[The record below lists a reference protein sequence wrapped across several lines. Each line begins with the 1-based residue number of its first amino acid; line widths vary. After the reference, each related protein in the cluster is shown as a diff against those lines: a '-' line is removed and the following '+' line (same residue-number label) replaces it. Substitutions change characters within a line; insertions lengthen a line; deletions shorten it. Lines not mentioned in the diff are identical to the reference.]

1 MNIRKMKERVY
12 DITQLEETPEYLSL
26 ISYFFLNTLEYL
38 KGFMPLKEYRKV
50 FEEACTDLSKDKS
63 GYKVTEVLDSLLV
76 ATFYYKQTLGA
87 YWWQQ
92 KTKRTFFNLSLLDSY
107 DLLTDL
113 FMQETGIEM
122 DFGVD
127 GSTLFEELALIGHL
141 TSFPRQ
147 EIGKE
152 SCWMLSKLRENHLLK
167 LESSLECALMRNK
180 RSIFLGRYPMVK
192 YLQSMGYVLSV
203 ILGISLFVAIARIAY
218 NMCVEF
224 PLLRL
229 MSLENAG
236 RAYDRRMV
244 EVLLQSHSFLTN
256 GIDVFGSRILF
267 FCLAFMLVV
276 GIEYVVE
283 KLSDRI

>member
-1 MNIRKMKERVY
+1 
-12 DITQLEETPEYLSL
+12 
-26 ISYFFLNTLEYL
+26 
-38 KGFMPLKEYRKV
+38 
-50 FEEACTDLSKDKS
+50 
-63 GYKVTEVLDSLLV
+63 
-76 ATFYYKQTLGA
+76 
-87 YWWQQ
+87 
-92 KTKRTFFNLSLLDSY
+92 
-107 DLLTDL
+107 
-113 FMQETGIEM
+113 
-122 DFGVD
+122 
-127 GSTLFEELALIGHL
+127 
-141 TSFPRQ
+141 
-147 EIGKE
+147 
-152 SCWMLSKLRENHLLK
+152 
-167 LESSLECALMRNK
+167 
-180 RSIFLGRYPMVK
+180 MVK
-192 YLQSMGYVLSV
+192 YLQSMGYSLSV

-236 RAYDRRMV
+236 RAYDCGMV